1 MRKLCK
7 AKHFYLHLYDDL
19 MTSVTAQNNDAALET
34 IKRWRFIWE
43 QVAIYLKA
51 EYVTSH
57 AHIETFSNV

>member
-7 AKHFYLHLYDDL
+7 AKHFCLHLYDDL

-43 QVAIYLKA
+43 QVAILS
-51 EYVTSH
+51 EG
-57 AHIETFSNV
+57 